1 MKKIAL
7 INMLAW
13 VVLVVTSCDNRQAE
27 VQSLTNRGDSLEAI
41 INGRDSALNDFI
53 NSFNEIEANLASVAK
68 T

>member
-41 INGRDSALNDFI
+41 INGRDSALNDFTLSAI
-53 NSFNEIEANLASVAK
+53 L
-68 T
+68 